1 MEVPAICFPVLPRC
15 FPGCIERLNV
25 PKLTKR
31 IIDALRPLHSADLF
45 AWDNELRGF
54 GVRMKP
60 SGRASYIV
68 QYRTAQGRTRR
79 FAFAKF
85 GPVTPEQ
92 ARTRP
97 RPLLMD
103 VEYGGDPSAA
113 RRDEREAMTV
123 TELCARYMGAARAG
137 LVTTRFH
144 RPK

>member
-97 RPLLMD
+97 RRLLMD